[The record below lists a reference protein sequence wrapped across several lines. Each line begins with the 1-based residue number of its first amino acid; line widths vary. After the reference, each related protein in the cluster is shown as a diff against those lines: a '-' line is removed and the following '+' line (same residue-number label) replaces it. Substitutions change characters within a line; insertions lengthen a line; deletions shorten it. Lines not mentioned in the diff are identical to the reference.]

1 MLVRAGRNLGSCVG
15 FPFGRV
21 MPRVWLGRCKD
32 PTHAGCCL
40 EEHHVGACNDGNVS
54 EQEYEVECITAEKLV
69 RKKRLF
75 PRQVE
80 GLARRGFHV
89 AERGLAC

>member
-1 MLVRAGRNLGSCVG
+1 MDNGGE
-15 FPFGRV
+15 
-21 MPRVWLGRCKD
+21 RVWLGRCKLG
-32 PTHAGCCL
+32 GCCFE
-40 EEHHVGACNDGNVS
+40 EEHSGECNDGNMS
-54 EQEYEVECITAEKLV
+54 DQEYEVECITAEKLV